1 MELNPCMINEGGE
14 IRMGMF
20 GSKEE
25 KIRCFEEN
33 VSSQGGSICEYFGD
47 FSKDLSG
54 IDFQINIFL
63 KEHPNY
69 KITTMTSS
77 IGPLGANVLCVFE
90 RKDIDKTLLGQAST
104 ANLSPALS
112 TTKSPSY
119 YDESVSYPESSGEDS
134 AKESIYSTAIALM
147 EIAED
152 SSDIQKAIDLL
163 DCIDNY
169 KDAIELKEELRKKI
183 ESY

>member
-1 MELNPCMINEGGE
+1 
-14 IRMGMF
+14 MGMF

-69 KITTMTSS
+69 KITTMTSA
-77 IGPLGANVLCVFE
+77 IGPLGASVL
-90 RKDIDKTLLGQAST
+90 
-104 ANLSPALS
+104 
-112 TTKSPSY
+112 
-119 YDESVSYPESSGEDS
+119 SVSYPESSGEDS